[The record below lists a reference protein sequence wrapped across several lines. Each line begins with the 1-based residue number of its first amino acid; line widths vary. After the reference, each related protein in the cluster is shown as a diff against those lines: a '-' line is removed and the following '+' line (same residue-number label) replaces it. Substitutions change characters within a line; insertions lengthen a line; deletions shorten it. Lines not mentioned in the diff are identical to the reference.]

1 MENAGMTGQ
10 ATAPKQVSKHS
21 LPRDALWVLICGA
34 IVITLGMGIRQS
46 FGIFLKPVT
55 TDLEVGRQV
64 FGLAIALQTLLTGLL
79 GPAAG
84 ILSDRFGP
92 HRVIAVGAL
101 IYGLGLILTGLAQG
115 PTALV
120 LTLGGVI
127 GLGMSLLTL
136 PVVLGAV
143 GRVVPPENRGM
154 AFGLVTAGGSF
165 GQFAMVPG
173 AQTLITHFDWHW
185 AFMLLS
191 IGMAVAFAASFG
203 LAHKSNAA
211 NSAPAAGEDASAFA
225 ALARAG
231 RSTGFWLLTLS
242 FFVCG
247 FHVSFVATH
256 LPAYLADRGISAA
269 VAANSLAL
277 IGLCNIFGSYIF
289 GALCARYSKKYLLS
303 FIYGARAM
311 LFVLVLLLPMSPLF
325 ALVFGAVIGFLWL
338 GTVPPT
344 SGLVAQLFGTRYLA
358 TLFGVV
364 FMSHQIGGFLGAWF
378 AGYLFDTTGSYQI
391 AWLISIGLGV
401 FGALVLLPVAETP
414 PARPRAAAAAA
425 T

>member
-1 MENAGMTGQ
+1 MSASAPDDGVTKKTSLQTG
-10 ATAPKQVSKHS
+10 
-21 LPRDALWVLICGA
+21 ALMVLVCGA

-55 TDLEVGRQV
+55 ADLEVGRQV

-79 GPAAG
+79 GPVAG
-84 ILSDRFGP
+84 MMSDRFGP
-92 HRVIAVGAL
+92 HRVIAAGTL
-101 IYGLGLILTGLAQG
+101 IYGLGLVLSGFAQG
-115 PTALV
+115 PNSLV
-120 LTLGGVI
+120 LTLGGVV

-143 GRVVPPENRGM
+143 GRVVTPAQRGT

-173 AQTLITHFDWHW
+173 AQALVSTFDWQW
-185 AFMLLS
+185 AFILLS
-191 IGMAVAFAASFG
+191 IFMAIAFAVSFG
-203 LAHKSNAA
+203 LAHKANAGGTP
-211 NSAPAAGEDASAFA
+211 PAAGEDSSAWA

-231 RSTGFWLLTLS
+231 RHPGYWLLTLS

-277 IGLCNIFGSYIF
+277 IGLCNIFGSYLF
-289 GALCARYSKKYLLS
+289 GAACTRYAKKHLLS
-303 FIYGARAM
+303 FIYASRAL
-311 LFVLVLLLPMSPLF
+311 LFLLVLMLPMTPAF
-325 ALVFGAVIGFLWL
+325 ALAFGAIIGFLWL

-378 AGYLFDTTGSYQI
+378 AGWLFDSTGSYDI
-391 AWLISIGLGV
+391 AWMISIGLGI
-401 FGALVLLPVAETP
+401 FGALVLMPVGEKSPAALRAEQ
-414 PARPRAAAAAA
+414 AA

>member
-1 MENAGMTGQ
+1 MSQPERSATRAGAMPAG
-10 ATAPKQVSKHS
+10 
-21 LPRDALWVLICGA
+21 ALTVLICGA

-55 TDLEVGRQV
+55 ADLEVGRQV

-84 ILSDRFGP
+84 MLSDRLGP
-92 HRVIAVGAL
+92 HRVVACGAV
-101 IYGLGLILTGLAQG
+101 IYGLGLILAGLSQG
-115 PTALV
+115 PTSLV
-120 LTLGGVI
+120 LTLGGVV
-127 GLGMSLLTL
+127 GMGMSLLTL

-143 GRVVPPENRGM
+143 GRVVPAEQRGT

-191 IGMAVAFAASFG
+191 IGMAVAFATAFG
-203 LAHKSNAA
+203 LAHKGNAA
-211 NSAPAAGEDASAFA
+211 SAPAAGEDSGPLA
-225 ALARAG
+225 ALARASRHPG
-231 RSTGFWLLTLS
+231 YWLLTLS

-247 FHVSFVATH
+247 FHVSFIATH

-277 IGLCNIFGSYIF
+277 IGLFNIFGSYIF
-289 GALCARYSKKYLLS
+289 GALCARYAKKHLLS
-303 FIYGARAM
+303 AIYAARAL
-311 LFVLVLLLPMSPLF
+311 LFVLVVTLPMTPAF
-325 ALVFGAVIGFLWL
+325 ALVFGAVMGFLWL

-378 AGYLFDTTGSYQI
+378 AGYLFDSTGSYQI
-391 AWLISIGLGV
+391 AWTISIALGV
-401 FGALVLLPVAETP
+401 FGALVLLPVKETP
-414 PARPRAAAAAA
+414 PTRLRTAAAG
-425 T
+425 

>member
-1 MENAGMTGQ
+1 MSQPNPPSAKASER
-10 ATAPKQVSKHS
+10 S
-21 LPRDALWVLICGA
+21 LPEGALLVLVCGA
-34 IVITLGMGIRQS
+34 VIITLGMGIRQS
-46 FGIFLKPVT
+46 FGVFLKPVT
-55 TDLEVGRQV
+55 ADLEVGRQV

-79 GPAAG
+79 GPPAG
-84 ILSDRFGP
+84 MLSDRFGP
-92 HRVIAVGAL
+92 HRVIAAGAL
-101 IYGLGLILTGLAQG
+101 IYGLGLLLVGFSQG
-115 PTALV
+115 PTSLV
-120 LTLGGVI
+120 ITLGGVV
-127 GLGMSLLTL
+127 GVGMSLLTL

-143 GRVVPPENRGM
+143 GRVVPASQRGT

-173 AQTLITHFDWHW
+173 AQALLANFDWHF

-191 IGMAVAFAASFG
+191 IGMAVAFAVAFG
-203 LAHKSNAA
+203 LAHDSNAA
-211 NSAPAAGEDASAFA
+211 STPAAGEDSSATA
-225 ALARAG
+225 ALRRAS
-231 RSTGFWLLTLS
+231 RSPAYWLLTMS

-247 FHVSFVATH
+247 FHVSFVSTH

-289 GALCARYSKKYLLS
+289 GALCGRYAKKHLLAG
-303 FIYGARAM
+303 IYAARAV
-311 LFVLVLLLPMSPLF
+311 LFVLVLTLPMTPAF
-325 ALVFGAVIGFLWL
+325 ALAFGAIMGFLWL

-391 AWLISIGLGV
+391 AWMIAIGLGT
-401 FGALVLLPVAETP
+401 FGALILVPVAEKPPVRLSTP
-414 PARPRAAAAAA
+414 AAS
-425 T
+425 

>member
-1 MENAGMTGQ
+1 MEQRSMSRPASNETAASRTSLQAGAMM
-10 ATAPKQVSKHS
+10 
-21 LPRDALWVLICGA
+21 VLICGA
-34 IVITLGMGIRQS
+34 LVITLGMGIRQS
-46 FGIFLKPVT
+46 FGVFLKPVT
-55 TDLEVGRQV
+55 ADLEVGRQV

-79 GPAAG
+79 GPLAG
-84 ILSDRFGP
+84 MLSDRFGP
-92 HRVIAVGAL
+92 HRVVATGAA
-101 IYGLGLILTGLAQG
+101 IYGLGLVLTGFAQG
-115 PTALV
+115 PNSLV
-120 LTLGGVI
+120 FTLGGVV
-127 GLGMSLLTL
+127 GVGMSLLTL

-143 GRVVPPENRGM
+143 GRVVTPAQRGT

-173 AQTLITHFDWHW
+173 AQAMVTAFDWQW
-185 AFMLLS
+185 AFILLS
-191 IGMAVAFAASFG
+191 IGMAVAFATAFG
-203 LAHKSNAA
+203 LAHKANAA
-211 NSAPAAGEDASAFA
+211 SAPAAGEDSSAFA
-225 ALARAG
+225 AIARAARHPG
-231 RSTGFWLLTLS
+231 YWLLTMS

-256 LPAYLADRGISAA
+256 LPAYLADRGISAG

-277 IGLCNIFGSYIF
+277 IGLCNIFGSYMF
-289 GALCARYSKKYLLS
+289 GAACSRYAKKHLLS
-303 FIYGARAM
+303 GIYAARAA
-311 LFVLVLLLPMSPLF
+311 LFVLVLVLPMTPAL
-325 ALVFGAVIGFLWL
+325 ALVFGAAMGFLWL

-391 AWLISIGLGV
+391 AWMISIGLGI
-401 FGALVLLPVAETP
+401 FGALVLIPVGEKP
-414 PARPRAAAAAA
+414 PAALRAEQAS

>member
-1 MENAGMTGQ
+1 MSRPASNESG
-10 ATAPKQVSKHS
+10 VSKTS
-21 LPRDALWVLICGA
+21 LQAGALTVLICGA

-55 TDLEVGRQV
+55 ADLEIGRQM

-79 GPAAG
+79 GPVAG
-84 ILSDRFGP
+84 MLSDRFGP
-92 HRVIAVGAL
+92 QRVIATGAA
-101 IYGLGLILTGLAQG
+101 IYGLGLILTGFAQG
-115 PTALV
+115 PNSLV
-120 LTLGGVI
+120 FTLGGVI
-127 GLGMSLLTL
+127 GVGMSLLTL

-143 GRVVPPENRGM
+143 GRVVTPQQRGT

-173 AQTLITHFDWHW
+173 AQALISSFDWQW
-185 AFMLLS
+185 AFILLS
-191 IGMAVAFAASFG
+191 IGMAVAFATAFG

-211 NSAPAAGEDASAFA
+211 SAPAAGEDSSAFA
-225 ALARAG
+225 ALKRASRHPG
-231 RSTGFWLLTLS
+231 YWLLTLS

-247 FHVSFVATH
+247 FHVSFIATH
-256 LPAYLADRGISAA
+256 MPAYLADRGISAS

-277 IGLCNIFGSYIF
+277 IGLCNIFGSYLF
-289 GALCARYSKKYLLS
+289 GVLCSRYSKKHLLS
-303 FIYGARAM
+303 AIYAARAF
-311 LFVLVLLLPMSPLF
+311 LFVLVISLPMTPTF
-325 ALVFGAVIGFLWL
+325 ALVFGAVMGFLWL

-344 SGLVAQLFGTRYLA
+344 SGLVAQLFGARYLA

-391 AWLISIGLGV
+391 TWLISIALGV
-401 FGALVLLPVAETP
+401 FGALILMPVAEQTP
-414 PARPRAAAAAA
+414 AQLRAAAGTAA
-425 T
+425 

>member
-1 MENAGMTGQ
+1 MT
-10 ATAPKQVSKHS
+10 
-21 LPRDALWVLICGA
+21 VLICGA

-55 TDLEVGRQV
+55 ADLEVGRQV

-79 GPAAG
+79 GPVAG
-84 ILSDRFGP
+84 MLSDRFGP
-92 HRVIAVGAL
+92 QRVIAAGAS
-101 IYGLGLILTGLAQG
+101 IYGVGLVLTGFAQG
-115 PTALV
+115 PGSLI
-120 LTLGGVI
+120 LTLGGVV

-143 GRVVPPENRGM
+143 GRVVPARSRGT

-173 AQTLITHFDWHW
+173 AQALVTAFDWQS

-191 IGMAVAFAASFG
+191 IGMAVAFATAFG

-211 NSAPAAGEDASAFA
+211 SAPVEGEDVSAVA
-225 ALARAG
+225 ALTRAG
-231 RSTGFWLLTLS
+231 KHPAYWLLTLS

-256 LPAYLADRGISAA
+256 LPAYLADRGISAS

-277 IGLCNIFGSYIF
+277 IGFFNIFGSYIF
-289 GALCARYSKKYLLS
+289 GALCSRYAKKYLLTT
-303 FIYGARAM
+303 IYASRAV
-311 LFVLVLLLPMSPLF
+311 LFVLIATLPMTPTL
-325 ALVFGAVIGFLWL
+325 ALVFGAVMGFLWL

-364 FMSHQIGGFLGAWF
+364 FMGHQIGGFLGAWF

-391 AWLISIGLGV
+391 AWTISIALGV
-401 FGALVLLPVAETP
+401 FGALVLLPVGE
-414 PARPRAAAAAA
+414 ARPGRLPTAAAS
-425 T
+425 

>member
-1 MENAGMTGQ
+1 MSQTASNQTVAKKSPLQAG
-10 ATAPKQVSKHS
+10 
-21 LPRDALWVLICGA
+21 ALTVLVCGA
-34 IVITLGMGIRQS
+34 IVITLGMGVRQS

-55 TDLEVGRQV
+55 ADLEIGRQV

-84 ILSDRFGP
+84 MLSDRFGP
-92 HRVIAVGAL
+92 NRVIAAGTL
-101 IYGLGLILTGLAQG
+101 IYGLGLVLTGFAQG
-115 PTALV
+115 PNSLV
-120 LTLGGVI
+120 ITLGGVV

-143 GRVVPPENRGM
+143 GQVVTPAQRGT

-173 AQTLITHFDWHW
+173 AQALVSTFDWQW
-185 AFMLLS
+185 AFILLS
-191 IGMAVAFAASFG
+191 IAMAVAFAVSFG
-203 LAHKSNAA
+203 LAHKANAGGTT
-211 NSAPAAGEDASAFA
+211 PAAGEDSSAWA

-231 RSTGFWLLTLS
+231 RHPGYWLLTLS

-247 FHVSFVATH
+247 FHVAFVATH
-256 LPAYLADRGISAA
+256 LPAYLADRGISAS
-269 VAANSLAL
+269 VAANALAL
-277 IGLCNIFGSYIF
+277 IGLCNIFGSYLF
-289 GALCARYSKKYLLS
+289 GAACSRYAKKHLLS
-303 FIYGARAM
+303 GIYAGRAL
-311 LFVLVLLLPMSPLF
+311 LFVLMLMLPMTP
-325 ALVFGAVIGFLWL
+325 ALALAFGAMIGFLWL

-378 AGYLFDTTGSYQI
+378 AGYLFDSTGSYDI
-391 AWLISIGLGV
+391 AWMISIGLGV
-401 FGALVLLPVAETP
+401 FGALVLLPVAEES
-414 PARPRAAAAAA
+414 PARVRAAGAS
-425 T
+425 

>member
-1 MENAGMTGQ
+1 MRGSGPSESEVRKRSLQTG
-10 ATAPKQVSKHS
+10 
-21 LPRDALWVLICGA
+21 ALTVLICGA

-55 TDLEVGRQV
+55 ADLEIGRQV
-64 FGLAIALQTLLTGLL
+64 FGLAIAVQTLLTGLL

-84 ILSDRFGP
+84 MLSDRYGP
-92 HRVIAVGAL
+92 QRVIATGAL
-101 IYGLGLILTGLAQG
+101 IYGLGLILTGFAQG
-115 PTALV
+115 PNSLV
-120 LTLGGVI
+120 FTLGGVV
-127 GLGMSLLTL
+127 GVGMSLLTL

-143 GRVVPPENRGM
+143 GRVVSPAQRGT
-154 AFGLVTAGGSF
+154 AFGLITAGGSF

-173 AQTLITHFDWHW
+173 AQALITQFDWHW

-191 IGMAVAFAASFG
+191 IGMAVAFATAFG
-203 LAHKSNAA
+203 LAHKANAA
-211 NSAPAAGEDASAFA
+211 SAPAAGEDASAFA

-231 RSTGFWLLTLS
+231 RHPGYWLLTMS

-247 FHVSFVATH
+247 FHVSFIATH
-256 LPAYLADRGISAA
+256 MPAYLADRGIAA
-269 VAANSLAL
+269 SVAANSLAL
-277 IGLCNIFGSYIF
+277 IGLFNIFGSYLF
-289 GALCARYSKKYLLS
+289 GTLCGRFAKKHLLS
-303 FIYGARAM
+303 GIYAARAL
-311 LFVLVLLLPMSPLF
+311 LFVLVISLPMSPGF
-325 ALVFGAVIGFLWL
+325 ALVFGAIMGFLWL

-378 AGYLFDTTGSYQI
+378 AGYLFDSTGSYQI

-401 FGALVLLPVAETP
+401 FGALVLMPLSEKSPRTLRAEQ
-414 PARPRAAAAAA
+414 AA

>member
-1 MENAGMTGQ
+1 MSQTDSNETVEKKSALQAG
-10 ATAPKQVSKHS
+10 
-21 LPRDALWVLICGA
+21 ALTVLICGA
-34 IVITLGMGIRQS
+34 IVITLGMGVRQS

-55 TDLEVGRQV
+55 TDLEIGRQV

-84 ILSDRFGP
+84 MLSDRFGP
-92 HRVIAVGAL
+92 NRVIAAGTLV
-101 IYGLGLILTGLAQG
+101 YGLGLVLAGFSQG
-115 PTALV
+115 PTSLV
-120 LTLGGVI
+120 ITLGGVV

-143 GRVVPPENRGM
+143 GRVVTPAQRGT

-173 AQTLITHFDWHW
+173 AQALVSTFDWQW
-185 AFMLLS
+185 AFILLS
-191 IGMAVAFAASFG
+191 IAMAVAFAVSFG
-203 LAHKSNAA
+203 LAHKANAGGTP
-211 NSAPAAGEDASAFA
+211 PATGEDTSAWA

-231 RSTGFWLLTLS
+231 RNPGYWLLTLS

-277 IGLCNIFGSYIF
+277 IGLCNIFGSYLF
-289 GALCARYSKKYLLS
+289 GAACSRYAKKHLLS
-303 FIYGARAM
+303 VIYGGRAL
-311 LFVLVLLLPMSPLF
+311 LFVLMLMLPMTPTL
-325 ALVFGAVIGFLWL
+325 ALAFGAVIGFLWL

-364 FMSHQIGGFLGAWF
+364 FMSHQVGGFLGAWF
-378 AGYLFDTTGSYQI
+378 AGYLFDSTGSYDI
-391 AWLISIGLGV
+391 AWMISIGLGV
-401 FGALVLLPVAETP
+401 FGALVLLPVRESP
-414 PARPRAAAAAA
+414 PDRLRTAGAG
-425 T
+425 